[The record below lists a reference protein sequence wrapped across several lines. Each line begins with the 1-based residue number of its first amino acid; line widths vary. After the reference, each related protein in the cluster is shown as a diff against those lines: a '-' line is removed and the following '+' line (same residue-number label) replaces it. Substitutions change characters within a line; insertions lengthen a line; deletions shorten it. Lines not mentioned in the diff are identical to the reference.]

1 MGDAEV
7 ATAIAAGDRAAL
19 GAAYDQHAS
28 LLYAYCRSQL
38 SDPEDAANAV
48 RDTFV
53 VTACKLS
60 RLCDPSRL
68 RPWLHA
74 VARNECRRR
83 LRAGDSTALSAEARE
98 VSDDTAD
105 FGGSLEQ
112 AGFRE
117 LVRSAFATLDDAD
130 REIIQLTLRQRL
142 DTVDLTDALGVPR
155 NKARRTA
162 SRARAEF
169 AAAVAALLATRSG
182 QGSCRE
188 LHEIVA
194 GRGEL
199 TPALRKQVRLHIA
212 HCDRCGARR
221 RRDLRPGVLSGL
233 LPEAVLS
240 AGLRQQVLDMVTS
253 TSPDAAA
260 FRVAVA
266 DRAEP
271 FGRSGFPVLID
282 PFAVT
287 RGPAAYMPAAV
298 ALAAAFALL
307 GGGAIYVAGTVHH
320 AARSSA
326 SPAAGHSVP
335 SVEAQPAAS
344 PSAVL
349 PGGPRKK
356 PPGLRVAARPFL
368 AGTAQ
373 PSGARQSSA
382 GSRPAPRPG
391 PSSPGGSSPAPA
403 PQPPPSSSPTP
414 PPTPSPDP
422 PPTTTPPAPTPTPD
436 PTPTPTTPLP
446 TLSPLPTPTL
456 ASSSLVA
463 SVIASLGLQG
473 PSHTVWSAVA
483 H

>member
-7 ATAIAAGDRAAL
+7 ATAIAAGDQAAL
-19 GAAYDQHAS
+19 GAAYDRHAS
-28 LLYAYCRSQL
+28 LLYAYCRFQL

-53 VTACKLS
+53 IAACKLS
-60 RLCDPSRL
+60 VLHDPSRL

-83 LRAGDSTALSAEARE
+83 LRAGDSMSLPAEARE
-98 VSDDTAD
+98 VNDDTAD

-142 DTVDLTDALGVPR
+142 DTVDLTDTLGVPR
-155 NKARRTA
+155 NRARLTA

-169 AAAVAALLATRSG
+169 AAAAAALLAARSG

-194 GRGEL
+194 GLGEL

-221 RRDLRPGVLSGL
+221 RRDLRPGVLSGM

-240 AGLRQQVLDMVTS
+240 AGLRQKVLGVVTG

-260 FRVAVA
+260 FRVAVT

-271 FGRSGFPVLID
+271 FGHSGFPVLID
-282 PFAVT
+282 PFAGA

-298 ALAAAFALL
+298 AVAAACALL
-307 GGGAIYVAGTVHH
+307 GGGAIYVAGTMHH
-320 AARSSA
+320 AARSAA
-326 SPAAGHSVP
+326 SPAAGHAVP

-344 PSAVL
+344 PSALL
-349 PGGPRKK
+349 PGAPRKK
-356 PPGLRVAARPFL
+356 PTGLRVANQPFL

-373 PSGARQSSA
+373 PPGTRPGPA
-382 GSRPAPRPG
+382 GSTPARRSP
-391 PSSPGGSSPAPA
+391 PSSPGRSSPAPA
-403 PQPPPSSSPTP
+403 PQPPPSSATPTP
-414 PPTPSPDP
+414 TPDP
-422 PPTTTPPAPTPTPD
+422 PPTTAT
-436 PTPTPTTPLP
+436 PTPTPTIPLPTPTIPLP
-446 TLSPLPTPTL
+446 TLTPLPTPTL

-463 SVIASLGLQG
+463 SVVASLGLQA
-473 PSHTVWSAVA
+473 PSRTVWSVVA

>member
-1 MGDAEV
+1 MGDVEV
-7 ATAIAAGDRAAL
+7 ATAIAAGDQAAL
-19 GAAYDQHAS
+19 GAAYDRHAS
-28 LLYAYCRSQL
+28 LLYAYCRFQL

-53 VTACKLS
+53 IAACKLS
-60 RLCDPSRL
+60 VLCDPSRL

-83 LRAGDSTALSAEARE
+83 LRAGDSMALSAEAGE

-130 REIIQLTLRQRL
+130 QEIIQLTLRQRL
-142 DTVDLTDALGVPR
+142 DTVDLTDTLGLPR
-155 NKARRTA
+155 NRARGTA

-169 AAAVAALLATRSG
+169 AAAAAALLAARSG
-182 QGSCRE
+182 QGSCRG

-194 GRGEL
+194 DLGEL

-212 HCDRCGARR
+212 HCDSCGARR
-221 RRDLRPGVLSGL
+221 RRDLRPGVLSGM

-240 AGLRQQVLDMVTS
+240 AGLRQKVLGVVTGN
-253 TSPDAAA
+253 SPDAAA
-260 FRVAVA
+260 FRVAVT

-271 FGRSGFPVLID
+271 FGHSGFPVLID
-282 PFAVT
+282 PFAGA
-287 RGPAAYMPAAV
+287 RGSAAYMPAAV
-298 ALAAAFALL
+298 AVAAACALL
-307 GGGAIYVAGTVHH
+307 GGGAIYVVAGTMHH

-326 SPAAGHSVP
+326 SPAAGHAVP

-349 PGGPRKK
+349 PGAPRKK
-356 PPGLRVAARPFL
+356 PTGLRVANQPFL

-373 PSGARQSSA
+373 PPGTRQGPA
-382 GSRPAPRPG
+382 GSTPARRSS
-391 PSSPGGSSPAPA
+391 PSSPGRSSPAPA
-403 PQPPPSSSPTP
+403 PQPAPSSATPT
-414 PPTPSPDP
+414 PDP
-422 PPTTTPPAPTPTPD
+422 PPTSAT
-436 PTPTPTTPLP
+436 PTPTPTIPLP
-446 TLSPLPTPTL
+446 TPTTPLPTPTL
-456 ASSSLVA
+456 ASSSLLASVVA
-463 SVIASLGLQG
+463 SRGLQAPSRTVWSVIA
-473 PSHTVWSAVA
+473 H
-483 H
+483 

>member
-1 MGDAEV
+1 VGDAEV

-48 RDTFV
+48 RDTFAIA
-53 VTACKLS
+53 ACKLS
-60 RLCDPSRL
+60 GLRDPSRL

-83 LRAGDSTALSAEARE
+83 LRAGDSMALSAEAGE
-98 VSDDTAD
+98 VSEDTAD

-117 LVRSAFATLDDAD
+117 LVRSAFATLDEAD

-155 NKARRTA
+155 NRARRTA
-162 SRARAEF
+162 SLARAEF

-182 QGSCRE
+182 SGSCRE

-194 GRGEL
+194 GRGAL

-221 RRDLRPGVLSGL
+221 RRDLRPGVLSGM

-240 AGLRQQVLDMVTS
+240 AGLRQQVLDGATGA
-253 TSPDAAA
+253 SPDAAA
-260 FRVAVA
+260 FRAAVT

-282 PFAVT
+282 PFAVA

-307 GGGAIYVAGTVHH
+307 GGGAMYVAGTVHH
-320 AARSSA
+320 AARSSS
-326 SPAAGHSVP
+326 SPAAGHAVP
-335 SVEAQPAAS
+335 SVEAEPAAS

-349 PGGPRKK
+349 PGVPRRK
-356 PPGLRVAARPFL
+356 PPGLRVATKPFL

-373 PSGARQSSA
+373 PSGARRGSA
-382 GSRPAPRPG
+382 GSKPAGRPA
-391 PSSPGGSSPAPA
+391 PSSPGGSAPAPA
-403 PQPPPSSSPTP
+403 PQPPPSSATP
-414 PPTPSPDP
+414 PPPPTPTPSPDP
-422 PPTTTPPAPTPTPD
+422 PPTTATPTPD
-436 PTPTPTTPLP
+436 PSP
-446 TLSPLPTPTL
+446 TLIPPPTLTPLPTPTL
-456 ASSSLVA
+456 ASSSLVT
-463 SVIASLGLQG
+463 SVVTSLGQA
-473 PSHTVWSAVA
+473 PSRTVWSVVA

>member
-1 MGDAEV
+1 MGDVEV
-7 ATAIAAGDRAAL
+7 ATAIAAGDQAAL
-19 GAAYDQHAS
+19 GAAYDRHAS
-28 LLYAYCRSQL
+28 LLYAYCRFHL

-53 VTACKLS
+53 IAACKLS
-60 RLCDPSRL
+60 GLREPSRL

-83 LRAGDSTALSAEARE
+83 LWAGDSMALSAEARE

-130 REIIQLTLRQRL
+130 QEIIQLTLRQRL
-142 DTVDLTDALGVPR
+142 DTVDLTDTLGLPR
-155 NKARRTA
+155 NRARGTA

-169 AAAVAALLATRSG
+169 AAAAAALLAARSG

-194 GRGEL
+194 GLGEL

-212 HCDRCGARR
+212 RCDSCGARR
-221 RRDLRPGVLSGL
+221 RRDLRPGVLSGM

-240 AGLRQQVLDMVTS
+240 AGLRQKVLGVVTG

-260 FRVAVA
+260 FRVAVT

-271 FGRSGFPVLID
+271 FGHSGFPVLID
-282 PFAVT
+282 PFAGA

-298 ALAAAFALL
+298 ALAAACALL
-307 GGGAIYVAGTVHH
+307 GGGAIYVAGTMHH

-326 SPAAGHSVP
+326 SPAAGHAVP
-335 SVEAQPAAS
+335 SVEAEPAAS

-349 PGGPRKK
+349 PGVPRKK
-356 PPGLRVAARPFL
+356 LAGLRIATQPFL

-373 PSGARQSSA
+373 PPGTRQGPA
-382 GSRPAPRPG
+382 GSTPARRSS
-391 PSSPGGSSPAPA
+391 PSSPGRSSPAPV
-403 PQPPPSSSPTP
+403 PQPPPSSAT
-414 PPTPSPDP
+414 
-422 PPTTTPPAPTPTPD
+422 PTPTPD
-436 PTPTPTTPLP
+436 PRPTTATPTPTPTIPLP
-446 TLSPLPTPTL
+446 TPTTPLPTPTL
-456 ASSSLVA
+456 ASSSLLA
-463 SVIASLGLQG
+463 SAVASLGLQA
-473 PSHTVWSAVA
+473 PSRTVWSVIA

>member
-7 ATAIAAGDRAAL
+7 ATAIAAGDQAAL
-19 GAAYDQHAS
+19 GAAYDRHAS
-28 LLYAYCRSQL
+28 LLYAYCRFQL

-48 RDTFV
+48 RDAFV
-53 VTACKLS
+53 IAACKLS
-60 RLCDPSRL
+60 VLCDPSRL

-83 LRAGDSTALSAEARE
+83 LRAGDSMSLSAEARE

-142 DTVDLTDALGVPR
+142 DTVDLTDTLGVPR
-155 NKARRTA
+155 NRARLTA

-169 AAAVAALLATRSG
+169 AAAAAAALLAARSG

-194 GRGEL
+194 GLGEL

-212 HCDRCGARR
+212 HCDSCGARR
-221 RRDLRPGVLSGL
+221 RRDLRPGVLSGM

-240 AGLRQQVLDMVTS
+240 AGLRQKVLGVVTG

-260 FRVAVA
+260 FRVAVT

-271 FGRSGFPVLID
+271 FGHSGFPVLID
-282 PFAVT
+282 PFAGA

-298 ALAAAFALL
+298 ALAAACALL
-307 GGGAIYVAGTVHH
+307 GGGAIYVAGTMHH

-326 SPAAGHSVP
+326 SPAAGHAVP
-335 SVEAQPAAS
+335 SVEAEPAAS

-349 PGGPRKK
+349 PGVPRKK
-356 PPGLRVAARPFL
+356 LAGLRIATQPFL

-373 PSGARQSSA
+373 PPGTRQGPA
-382 GSRPAPRPG
+382 GSTPARRSS
-391 PSSPGGSSPAPA
+391 PSSPGRSSPAPV
-403 PQPPPSSSPTP
+403 PQPPPSSATPTP
-414 PPTPSPDP
+414 TPDP
-422 PPTTTPPAPTPTPD
+422 PPTTAT
-436 PTPTPTTPLP
+436 PTPTPTPTPTIPLP
-446 TLSPLPTPTL
+446 TPTTPLPTPTL
-456 ASSSLVA
+456 ASSSLLASVVA
-463 SVIASLGLQG
+463 SRGLQAPSRTVWSVIA
-473 PSHTVWSAVA
+473 H
-483 H
+483 

>member
-7 ATAIAAGDRAAL
+7 ATAIAAGDQAAL
-19 GAAYDQHAS
+19 GAAYDRHAS

-38 SDPEDAANAV
+38 SDPEDAADAV

-53 VTACKLS
+53 IAACKLS
-60 RLCDPSRL
+60 GLHDPSRL

-83 LRAGDSTALSAEARE
+83 LRAGDLMALSAEARE

-112 AGFRE
+112 AWFRE

-142 DTVDLTDALGVPR
+142 DTVDLTDTLGVPR
-155 NKARRTA
+155 NRARRTA

-169 AAAVAALLATRSG
+169 TAAVAALLAARSG
-182 QGSCRE
+182 PGSCRE

-194 GRGEL
+194 GWDEL
-199 TPALRKQVRLHIA
+199 TPALRKLVRLHIA
-212 HCDRCGARR
+212 HCDSCGARR
-221 RRDLRPGVLSGL
+221 RRDLRPGVLSGM

-240 AGLRQQVLDMVTS
+240 AGLRQRVLGVVTG

-260 FRVAVA
+260 FRVTVA
-266 DRAEP
+266 GRAEP

-282 PFAVT
+282 PFAGA
-287 RGPAAYMPAAV
+287 RGPAAYLPAAV
-298 ALAAAFALL
+298 AVAAACALL
-307 GGGAIYVAGTVHH
+307 GGGAMYVSGAMHD

-326 SPAAGHSVP
+326 SPAPGHAVP
-335 SVEAQPAAS
+335 SVEAEPAAS

-349 PGGPRKK
+349 PGAPRKK
-356 PPGLRVAARPFL
+356 LAGLRVATQPFL
-368 AGTAQ
+368 AGTAR
-373 PSGARQSSA
+373 PPGAGSGSA
-382 GSRPAPRPG
+382 GPTSARRSASP
-391 PSSPGGSSPAPA
+391 SPGRSSPAPA
-403 PQPPPSSSPTP
+403 PQPPPSSATPT
-414 PPTPSPDP
+414 PTPSPDP
-422 PPTTTPPAPTPTPD
+422 PPTTTTPTPTPSPD
-436 PTPTPTTPLP
+436 PPPTTTTPPP
-446 TLSPLPTPTL
+446 TLTPLPTPTL

-463 SVIASLGLQG
+463 SVVTSLGQA
-473 PSHTVWSAVA
+473 PSRTMWSVVA
-483 H
+483 P

>member
-7 ATAIAAGDRAAL
+7 ATAIAAGDQAAL
-19 GAAYDQHAS
+19 GAAYDRHAS
-28 LLYAYCRSQL
+28 LLYAYCRFQL

-53 VTACKLS
+53 IAACKLS
-60 RLCDPSRL
+60 VLHDPSRL

-83 LRAGDSTALSAEARE
+83 LRAGDSMSLPAEARE
-98 VSDDTAD
+98 VNSDWAD

-117 LVRSAFATLDDAD
+117 LVRSAFATLDAAD

-142 DTVDLTDALGVPR
+142 DTVDLTDTLGVPR
-155 NKARRTA
+155 NRARLTA

-169 AAAVAALLATRSG
+169 AAAAAALLAARSG

-194 GRGEL
+194 GLGEL

-221 RRDLRPGVLSGL
+221 RRDLRPGVLSGM

-240 AGLRQQVLDMVTS
+240 AGLRQKVLGVVTG

-260 FRVAVA
+260 FRVAVT

-271 FGRSGFPVLID
+271 FGHSGFPVLID
-282 PFAVT
+282 PFAGA

-298 ALAAAFALL
+298 AVAAACALL
-307 GGGAIYVAGTVHH
+307 GGGARYVAGTMPH
-320 AARSSA
+320 AAGSAA
-326 SPAAGHSVP
+326 SPAAGHAVP

-344 PSAVL
+344 PSALL
-349 PGGPRKK
+349 PGAPRKK
-356 PPGLRVAARPFL
+356 PTGLRVANQPFL
-368 AGTAQ
+368 PGTPQ
-373 PSGARQSSA
+373 PP
-382 GSRPAPRPG
+382 GSRPGPAGPTPARRSP
-391 PSSPGGSSPAPA
+391 PSSPGRSSPAPA
-403 PQPPPSSSPTP
+403 PQPPPSSATPTP
-414 PPTPSPDP
+414 TPAP
-422 PPTTTPPAPTPTPD
+422 PPTTAPPTPTIPL
-436 PTPTPTTPLP
+436 PTPTIPLP
-446 TLSPLPTPTL
+446 TLTPLPTPTL

-463 SVIASLGLQG
+463 SVVASLGLQA
-473 PSHTVWSAVA
+473 PSRTVWSVVA

>member
-7 ATAIAAGDRAAL
+7 ATAIAAGDQAAL
-19 GAAYDQHAS
+19 GTAYDRHAS
-28 LLYAYCRSQL
+28 LLYAYCRFQL

-53 VTACKLS
+53 IAACKISVLH
-60 RLCDPSRL
+60 DPSRL

-83 LRAGDSTALSAEARE
+83 LRAGDSMALSAEARE

-112 AGFRE
+112 AGVRE
-117 LVRSAFATLDDAD
+117 LVRSAFATLDDTD

-142 DTVDLTDALGVPR
+142 DTVDLTDTLGVPR
-155 NKARRTA
+155 NRARLTA
-162 SRARAEF
+162 ARARAEF
-169 AAAVAALLATRSG
+169 AAAAAALLAARSG

-194 GRGEL
+194 GLGEL

-212 HCDRCGARR
+212 HCDSCGARR
-221 RRDLRPGVLSGL
+221 RRDLRPGVLSGM

-240 AGLRQQVLDMVTS
+240 AGLRQKVLGVVTG

-260 FRVAVA
+260 FRVAVI

-271 FGRSGFPVLID
+271 FGHSGFPVLID
-282 PFAVT
+282 PFAGA
-287 RGPAAYMPAAV
+287 RGPAAYLPAAV
-298 ALAAAFALL
+298 ALAAACALL
-307 GGGAIYVAGTVHH
+307 AGGAIYVAGTMHH
-320 AARSSA
+320 AARSAA
-326 SPAAGHSVP
+326 SPAAGHAVP

-349 PGGPRKK
+349 PGAPRKK
-356 PPGLRVAARPFL
+356 PTGLRVANQPFL

-373 PSGARQSSA
+373 PPGTRQGPA
-382 GSRPAPRPG
+382 GSTPARRSS
-391 PSSPGGSSPAPA
+391 PSSPGRSSPAPA
-403 PQPPPSSSPTP
+403 PQPPPSSATPTP
-414 PPTPSPDP
+414 TPDP
-422 PPTTTPPAPTPTPD
+422 PPTTA
-436 PTPTPTTPLP
+436 TPTPTIPLPTPTIPLP
-446 TLSPLPTPTL
+446 TLTPLPTPTL

-463 SVIASLGLQG
+463 SVVASLGLQA
-473 PSHTVWSAVA
+473 PSRTVWSVVA